1 MAVAARVYLY
11 GIALVALGMFITG
24 AAGLLALV
32 IEVIVQSIGGLPATI
47 GDSQVRSRASLSGA
61 LTVIGLL
68 AWTSH
73 WWLAD
78 QATHRAGEAG
88 AVERRSAIRKLFLY
102 LALFVGG
109 LILVIA
115 GSAFLAGWQHA
126 FVVVIGLAA
135 AAALVTLLVRPRVPV
150 IELEEVG

>member
-32 IEVIVQSIGGLPATI
+32 LEVIVQSIGGLPATI

-78 QATHRAGEAG
+78 QATHRRVYERAG
-88 AVERRSAIRKLFLY
+88 AE
-102 LALFVGG
+102 
-109 LILVIA
+109 
-115 GSAFLAGWQHA
+115 AFEDYWAK
-126 FVVVIGLAA
+126 
-135 AAALVTLLVRPRVPV
+135 RPQNRNRWP
-150 IELEEVG
+150 